1 MDENCEN
8 YNVSS
13 ETQES
18 AAGSDISDI
27 KDELQSDT
35 RDDIQNRV
43 PMTYIVTE
51 TKYNHTNTYT
61 GPDTRAD
68 EAYDTRGTAGAEG
81 SAKTTARKDGIRMS
95 ALKLV
100 AICLVCSIL
109 GAVLSIAGY
118 KLFTGNERTSV
129 STAVNATDKP
139 GTANSELSLS
149 DNATSSPETQQVVI
163 NVDTETV
170 SPAAAVAA
178 KVLPSIVGIQVK
190 VTSTSYWYGTTTS
203 GSEGSGVILSDDG
216 YIVTNY
222 HVISSMLTTAGET
235 NPNASLSVF
244 LYTDPENAIE
254 GSVIG
259 YDQGTDLAVIK
270 INKTGLTA
278 IDIGDSDEIHVG
290 DTAIAIGNPG
300 GLQFLGSVSQG
311 IISGLNRSIQIDT
324 TYQSIKLIQTD
335 AAINPG
341 NSGGALTDVSG
352 RLIGINSAKIAID
365 NYEGMGFAIPV
376 NDMVRICTDI
386 IKNGNVKAAYLGV
399 ELNSQYSASYLEQLG
414 YPGGLLV
421 KSVISGSPADKAGIE
436 SDDIIISFNGTNV
449 RTAEELAA
457 LKNKCA
463 SGDKVVIR
471 IYRLTS
477 SRFGHW
483 TGDYYNVE
491 VTLG

>member
-1 MDENCEN
+1 
-8 YNVSS
+8 
-13 ETQES
+13 
-18 AAGSDISDI
+18 
-27 KDELQSDT
+27 
-35 RDDIQNRV
+35 
-43 PMTYIVTE
+43 
-51 TKYNHTNTYT
+51 
-61 GPDTRAD
+61 
-68 EAYDTRGTAGAEG
+68 
-81 SAKTTARKDGIRMS
+81 
-95 ALKLV
+95 
-100 AICLVCSIL
+100 
-109 GAVLSIAGY
+109 VLSIAGY

-163 NVDTETV
+163 NVDAETV

-399 ELNSQYSASYLEQLG
+399 ELNSQY
-414 YPGGLLV
+414 
-421 KSVISGSPADKAGIE
+421 
-436 SDDIIISFNGTNV
+436 
-449 RTAEELAA
+449 
-457 LKNKCA
+457 
-463 SGDKVVIR
+463 
-471 IYRLTS
+471 
-477 SRFGHW
+477 
-483 TGDYYNVE
+483 
-491 VTLG
+491 